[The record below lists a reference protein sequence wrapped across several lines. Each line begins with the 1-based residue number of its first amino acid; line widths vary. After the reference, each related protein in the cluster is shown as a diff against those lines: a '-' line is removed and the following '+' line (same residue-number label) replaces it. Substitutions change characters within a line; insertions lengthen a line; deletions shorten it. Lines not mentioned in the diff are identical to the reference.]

1 VTPLCRAAA
10 RRSSPRRWHV
20 VRILFATLVL
30 GSFACTDRPP
40 LTADPAALAAAPPEL
55 LDRLRADPYNYFRFI
70 NHEWTSRVCEI
81 FAADLSTQP
90 VVQLHGDAHIEQYA
104 LTKDA
109 WGLDDFD
116 DSTRGPALVDV
127 SRFLGSIDL
136 ATRRRGWTRDRD
148 RLFDRFFDGYQRGL
162 SESAYHPSEPDI
174 VRWVRMQ
181 NPAPS
186 RGAFLVW
193 AEAKMAPMP
202 EVSMNGL
209 IASMTAFSRVVRRE
223 RPELTEEYFRVVRAG
238 WLNMGIG
245 SAATRKILMRVR
257 GPSDD
262 PADDEVLEAKALRAL
277 RGLGCLEFSKSRPAF
292 RIIVASQQLGR
303 LRHNILVAGPEED
316 IPEMAIQGE
325 HLRNWW
331 VRSWEPSYR
340 ELTLDDLRTV
350 EDLSDL
356 VYDSAVQLGSGSVH
370 GSDNASLAAQSRAAI
385 AALEPRLRKEA
396 KILVEEMVSGWRE
409 LGGR

>member
-1 VTPLCRAAA
+1 MLAAVGSRA
-10 RRSSPRRWHV
+10 SSTRRWHV
-20 VRILFATLVL
+20 ARILFAALVVE
-30 GSFACTDRPP
+30 FAACTDRPP
-40 LTADPAALAAAPPEL
+40 LTADPAALAAATPEL

-70 NHEWTSRVCEI
+70 NQEWTSRVCEI
-81 FAADLSTQP
+81 FAADLSKQP

-148 RLFDRFFDGYQRGL
+148 RLFDRFFDGYRRGL
-162 SESAYHPSEPDI
+162 SEAAYHPSEPDI
-174 VRWVRMQ
+174 VRWVRTQ

-186 RGAFLVW
+186 QEAFLAW
-193 AEAKMAPMP
+193 AETKMTPMP

-209 IASMTAFSRVVRRE
+209 IASMTVFSRVVRRE
-223 RPELTEEYFRVVRAG
+223 RPELTDEYFRVVRAG
-238 WLNMGIG
+238 WLNIGIG
-245 SAATRKILMRVR
+245 SAALRKILMRVR

-262 PADDEVLEAKALRAL
+262 PADDQVLEAKTLRAL
-277 RGLGCLEFSKSRPAF
+277 RGLSCLEFSKSRPAF
-292 RIIVASQQLGR
+292 RVIVGSQQLGR
-303 LRHNILVAGPEED
+303 LRHNILVAGPEEE
-316 IPEMAIQGE
+316 IPEMSIQGD

-340 ELTLDDLRTV
+340 EITLDDLRSV
-350 EDLSDL
+350 EDLSDV
-356 VYDSAVQLGSGSVH
+356 VYDSGVQLGSGSVRAT
-370 GSDNASLAAQSRAAI
+370 DDATLRAQSLAAI
-385 AALEPRLRKEA
+385 AALQPRLRKEA
-396 KILVEEMVSGWRE
+396 TLLVEQMISGWRD